1 MPSDASWGRSS
12 ICSPSEIVSFAR
24 TSSFPRCVSTTGT
37 PWHRIEVRMNVSLS
51 PPTRMNAPNAAL
63 IPVVEIFRCPRCDGR
78 MEEAAQT
85 LMCHGCSQDY
95 PITDGIPQLFVPN
108 EWGDGKL
115 DVTDI
120 VKDFYEAT
128 PFPNYDD
135 VDSRE
140 TLRKKARL
148 GVFACI
154 LDEQIP
160 PDALVLEAGSG
171 TGQLTNFL
179 GMDWRRR
186 VIGADLCM
194 NSLKLAKAF
203 RDRFG
208 VVNADFLQMNLF
220 RPPFADA
227 SMDVGIANGVLH
239 HTADPE
245 GGFRAILAKLKPGG
259 YIVIGLYNWLGR
271 LPTLWRRRLIEIF
284 GDRMATLDHRLRG
297 DRLNTGRWEAWFRDQ
312 YRHPHES
319 KHSMDEVL
327 GWFKRN
333 RVEFLCSIPSI
344 GDVEFDE
351 NEPIFAAHPS
361 GTGLDR
367 LSTEIEMLLSGGTDG
382 GLYIMIG
389 RKLM

>member
-1 MPSDASWGRSS
+1 
-12 ICSPSEIVSFAR
+12 V
-24 TSSFPRCVSTTGT
+24 
-37 PWHRIEVRMNVSLS
+37 NVSLF
-51 PPTRMNAPNAAL
+51 PPTGVGAPHPPL
-63 IPVVEIFRCPRCDGR
+63 LPVVDILRCPRCEGR
-78 MEEAAQT
+78 LGESGQT
-85 LMCHGCSQDY
+85 LLCHGCSQVY
-95 PITDGIPQLFVPN
+95 PITNGIPQLFVPN
-108 EWGDGKL
+108 DWADGKL
-115 DVTDI
+115 DVTNI
-120 VKDFYEAT
+120 VKDFYEET
-128 PFPNYDD
+128 PFPNYEDM
-135 VDSRE
+135 DSRE

-148 GVFACI
+148 GVFARI

-160 PDALVLEAGSG
+160 PNALVLDAGSG

-186 VIGADLCM
+186 VIGADVCM
-194 NSLKLAKAF
+194 NSLKLASDF

-208 VVNADFLQMNLF
+208 IVNADFLQMNLF

-227 SMDVGIANGVLH
+227 SMDVIISNGVLH

-259 YIVIGLYNWLGR
+259 YVLVGLYNWLGR
-271 LPTLWRRRLIEIF
+271 LPTLWRRRLIEVF
-284 GDRMATLDHRLRG
+284 GDRMAAFDHRLRG
-297 DRLNTGRWEAWFRDQ
+297 ERLNTGRWAAWFRDQ
-312 YRHPHES
+312 YKHPHES

-327 GWFKRN
+327 GWFKRH
-333 RVEFLCSIPSI
+333 RVEFLSSIPSI

-351 NEPIFAAHPS
+351 NEPIFAAHSS
-361 GTGLDR
+361 GTRLDR

>member
-1 MPSDASWGRSS
+1 
-12 ICSPSEIVSFAR
+12 
-24 TSSFPRCVSTTGT
+24 
-37 PWHRIEVRMNVSLS
+37 MNVSLFPS
-51 PPTRMNAPNAAL
+51 AQLGASAAAL
-63 IPVVEIFRCPRCDGR
+63 IPLIEILRCPRCDGR
-78 MEEAAQT
+78 MEEAGQT
-85 LMCHGCSQDY
+85 FVCRGCSQRY
-95 PITDGIPQLFVPN
+95 PIMDGIPQLFVPN
-108 EWGDGKL
+108 AWGDGKL

-120 VKDFYEAT
+120 VKDFYEET

-140 TLRKKARL
+140 TLRQKARL
-148 GVFACI
+148 GVFARI

-160 PDALVLEAGSG
+160 PDVLVLEVGSG

-186 VIGADLCM
+186 AIGADLCM
-194 NSLKLAKAF
+194 NSLKLAKDF

-227 SMDVGIANGVLH
+227 SMDVVISNGVLH

-271 LPTLWRRRLIEIF
+271 LPTLWRRRLIEVF
-284 GDRMATLDHRLRG
+284 GDRMAALDHRLRG
-297 DRLNTGRWEAWFRDQ
+297 DRLNTGRWAAWFRDQ

-333 RVEFLCSIPSI
+333 RVEFLSSIPSV

-351 NEPIFAAHPS
+351 NEPIFTAHRS
-361 GTGLDR
+361 GTRLDR

-382 GLYIMIG
+382 GLFIMIG
-389 RKLM
+389 RKLA

>member
-1 MPSDASWGRSS
+1 
-12 ICSPSEIVSFAR
+12 V
-24 TSSFPRCVSTTGT
+24 
-37 PWHRIEVRMNVSLS
+37 NVSLF
-51 PPTRMNAPNAAL
+51 PPIRPDAPTRAL
-63 IPVVEIFRCPRCDGR
+63 VPLIEILRCPRCDGR
-78 MEEAAQT
+78 LGEAGQE
-85 LMCHGCSQDY
+85 LVCESCSQVY
-95 PITDGIPQLFVPN
+95 PITNGIPQLFVPN
-108 EWGDGKL
+108 DWGDGKL
-115 DVTDI
+115 DVTNI
-120 VKDFYEAT
+120 VKNFYEET

-135 VDSRE
+135 MDSRE

-148 GVFACI
+148 GVFARI

-160 PDALVLEAGSG
+160 PDALVLDAGSG

-186 VIGADLCM
+186 VIGADVCM
-194 NSLKLAKAF
+194 NSLNLARDF

-208 VVNADFLQMNLF
+208 IVNADFVQMNLF

-227 SMDVGIANGVLH
+227 TMDVIISNGVLH

-245 GGFRAILAKLKPGG
+245 SGFRAILAKLKPGG
-259 YIVIGLYNWLGR
+259 YILVGLYNWMGR
-271 LPTLWRRRLIEIF
+271 LPTLWRRRLIEVF
-284 GDRMATLDHRLRG
+284 GERMAALDHRLRG
-297 DRLNTGRWEAWFRDQ
+297 EQLNTGRWSAWFRDQ

-319 KHSMDEVL
+319 KHSMEEVL
-327 GWFKRN
+327 GWFKRY
-333 RVEFLCSIPSI
+333 RVEFLSSIPSI

-361 GTGLDR
+361 GTRLDR

>member
-1 MPSDASWGRSS
+1 MNLSLFPSAQGG
-12 ICSPSEIVSFAR
+12 A
-24 TSSFPRCVSTTGT
+24 
-37 PWHRIEVRMNVSLS
+37 
-51 PPTRMNAPNAAL
+51 PTAAL
-63 IPVVEIFRCPRCDGR
+63 IPVVEISRCPRCDGR
-78 MEEAAQT
+78 MEEAEQT
-85 LMCHGCSQDY
+85 FVCRGCSQRY
-95 PITDGIPQLFVPN
+95 PITDGIPRLFVPN
-108 EWGDGKL
+108 AWGDGKL

-120 VKDFYEAT
+120 VKDFYEET

-140 TLRKKARL
+140 TLREKARR
-148 GVFACI
+148 GVFARI

-160 PDALVLEAGSG
+160 PDVLMLEVGSG

-186 VIGADLCM
+186 AIGADLCM
-194 NSLKLAKAF
+194 NSLKLAKDF

-208 VVNADFLQMNLF
+208 IVNADFLQMNLF

-227 SMDVGIANGVLH
+227 SMDVVISNGVLH

-259 YIVIGLYNWLGR
+259 YMVIGLYNWLGR

-284 GDRMATLDHRLRG
+284 GDRMAALDHRLRG
-297 DRLNTGRWEAWFRDQ
+297 DRLNTGRWAAFRDQ

-333 RVEFLCSIPSI
+333 RVEFLSSIPSV

-351 NEPIFAAHPS
+351 NEPIFAAHRT
-361 GTGLDR
+361 GTRLDR

-382 GLYIMIG
+382 GLFIMIG
-389 RKLM
+389 RKLA

>member
-1 MPSDASWGRSS
+1 
-12 ICSPSEIVSFAR
+12 
-24 TSSFPRCVSTTGT
+24 
-37 PWHRIEVRMNVSLS
+37 MNVSLF
-51 PPTRMNAPNAAL
+51 PPTRMGAPNVAL
-63 IPVVEIFRCPRCDGR
+63 VPLVEILRCARCDGR
-78 MEEAAQT
+78 MGEAEGT
-85 LMCHGCSQDY
+85 LVCHGCPQRY

-108 EWGDGKL
+108 DWGAGKL

-120 VKDFYEAT
+120 VKDFYEVT

-140 TLRKKARL
+140 TLRQKARL
-148 GVFACI
+148 GVFARI
-154 LDEQIP
+154 LDEQIA
-160 PDALVLEAGSG
+160 PDALVLEVGSG

-186 VIGADLCM
+186 AIGADLCM
-194 NSLKLAKAF
+194 NSLKLAKDF

-208 VVNADFLQMNLF
+208 IVNADFLQMNLF
-220 RPPFADA
+220 QPPFADT
-227 SMDVGIANGVLH
+227 SMDVVISNGVLH

-259 YIVIGLYNWLGR
+259 YIIIGLYNWLGR
-271 LPTLWRRRLIEIF
+271 LPTLWRRRLIEVF
-284 GDRMATLDHRLRG
+284 GDRMAAFDHRLRG
-297 DRLNTGRWEAWFRDQ
+297 GSLNTGRWAAWFRDQ

-333 RVEFLCSIPSI
+333 RVEFLSSIPSI

-351 NEPIFAAHPS
+351 NEPIFAAHRS
-361 GTGLDR
+361 GTRLDR

-382 GLYIMIG
+382 GLFIMVG

>member
-1 MPSDASWGRSS
+1 
-12 ICSPSEIVSFAR
+12 
-24 TSSFPRCVSTTGT
+24 
-37 PWHRIEVRMNVSLS
+37 MNISLLE
-51 PPTRMNAPNAAL
+51 PTRIDTPHLPLFSVAEVL
-63 IPVVEIFRCPRCDGR
+63 RCPRCNGR
-78 MEEAAQT
+78 LAEAGQRFV
-85 LMCHGCSQDY
+85 CNSCSQHY
-95 PITDGIPQLFVPN
+95 PITDGIPQLFMPN
-108 EWGDGKL
+108 DWGDGKL
-115 DVTDI
+115 DVTSI
-120 VKDFYEAT
+120 VKDFYEET

-135 VDSRE
+135 MDSRE

-148 GVFACI
+148 GVFARI

-160 PDALVLEAGSG
+160 SDALVLDAGSG

-186 VIGADLCM
+186 VIGADVCM
-194 NSLKLAKAF
+194 NSLKLAKGF

-208 VVNADFLQMNLF
+208 IVNADFLQMNLY

-227 SMDVGIANGVLH
+227 SMDVIISNGVLH

-245 GGFRAILAKLKPGG
+245 GGFRAILTKLKPGG
-259 YIVIGLYNWLGR
+259 YILVGLYNWLGR
-271 LPTLWRRRLIEIF
+271 LPTLWRRRLIEVF
-284 GDRMATLDHRLRG
+284 GDRMASLDRRLRG
-297 DRLNTGRWEAWFRDQ
+297 ERLNTGRWAAWFRDQ

-327 GWFKRN
+327 GWFERN
-333 RVEFLCSIPSI
+333 GVQFLSSIPSI

-351 NEPIFAAHPS
+351 NEPVFASHSP
-361 GTGLDR
+361 GTRLDR

-389 RKLM
+389 RKAL